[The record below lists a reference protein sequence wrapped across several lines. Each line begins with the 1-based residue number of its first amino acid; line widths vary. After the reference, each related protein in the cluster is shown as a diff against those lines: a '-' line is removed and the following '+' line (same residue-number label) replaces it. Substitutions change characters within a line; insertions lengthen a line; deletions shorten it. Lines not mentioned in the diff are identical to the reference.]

1 MCCIGYGK
9 PADFLT
15 RLADVQPQLRGKE
28 QESQYTKGK
37 ERKGKGREGK
47 ERKGKGREKGSKG
60 ERVGGVGNKNSPC
73 PTKWKHRF
81 QRKQE
86 SNTKQR
92 TL

>member
-28 QESQYTKGK
+28 QESQYTK
-37 ERKGKGREGK
+37 GK